1 MARVANTLTQRDKV
15 LHAQQRRVLAQ
26 GFTDSALRT
35 CEDVIYEHCLNL
47 CQRIQELEIQAGE
60 WSVPQDMAK
69 WCKSSH
75 ARFNKDLCILTLR
88 TLVGSYC
95 AFDTMLDI
103 IYSTKSDMVN
113 KADNR
118 PLLDAI
124 AISNI
129 RVGTMIPLHRYK
141 GSYLDFILFR
151 SAIKARYEFIGFI
164 RKLLDEKANET
175 KSPTQRKSIY
185 DILMSSRDGEGLTPI
200 EIAAESTNLIVAGF
214 DTTATSISACLFY
227 LSRYPTIYEKV
238 TTEIRSQFSSIE
250 DIRSKTKVNTCSYLR
265 ACLTESMRMAP
276 AISASPFREVESG
289 GVIVDGQA
297 LPAGCDVGTG
307 IYAIQ
312 HNDRYYADPFLF
324 RPERWIVG
332 SQEEGLSCKED
343 VDAAQ
348 NAFMAF
354 GKGSRICIGR
364 PLAFQE
370 SMTFMA
376 MMLYLFDFRVADG
389 QAGKLGGG
397 VLGAEFG
404 RHRPDEYQLFDH
416 VTAVH
421 EGPMLQFRKRGD
433 IDGI

>member
-1 MARVANTLTQRDKV
+1 
-15 LHAQQRRVLAQ
+15 
-26 GFTDSALRT
+26 
-35 CEDVIYEHCLNL
+35 
-47 CQRIQELEIQAGE
+47 
-60 WSVPQDMAK
+60 
-69 WCKSSH
+69 
-75 ARFNKDLCILTLR
+75 
-88 TLVGSYC
+88 
-95 AFDTMLDI
+95 MLDI
-103 IYSTKSDMVN
+103 IYDTKSEMVN
-113 KADNR
+113 KTDNR

-164 RKLLDEKANET
+164 RKLLDEKAREA

-227 LSRYPTIYEKV
+227 LSRYPAIYEKV
-238 TTEIRSQFSSIE
+238 TREIRTQFSSLK
-250 DIRSKTKVNTCSYLR
+250 DFRSKSKVNTCAYLR

-276 AISASPFREVESG
+276 AIAASPFREVETG
-289 GVIVDGQA
+289 GVMVDGQA

-312 HNDRYYADPFLF
+312 HNEKYYADPFLF
-324 RPERWIVG
+324 RPERWIIG
-332 SQEEGLSCKED
+332 SKAKGFSSKEEFD
-343 VDAAQ
+343 VAQ
-348 NAFMAF
+348 SAFMAF
-354 GKGSRICIGR
+354 GKGARVCIGR

-376 MMLYLFDFRVADG
+376 MLLYLFDFRVAEGDV
-389 QAGKLGGG
+389 GKLGEG

-404 RHRPDEYQLFDH
+404 RHRPLEYQLYDH

-421 EGPMLQFRKRGD
+421 EGPMLQFRKRAE
-433 IDGI
+433 IDGN